1 METDQ
6 CAYVRRLFR
15 RDSIGTSAAGMSTIR
30 PPLPQGVLWRLWLMA
45 RLSRMGKSEYACAS
59 WLLVAR
65 SPDRLDTSKR
75 AVNSLN
81 IDSIYMEHA

>member
-30 PPLPQGVLWRLWLMA
+30 PPLPQGALWRLCLMA